1 MQKEKTLGLIDN
13 FIKKGQMKMARSMTM
28 KLIERDKKRIVEL
41 GNINITKENYSQ
53 VMQEMRDLFWLYS

>member
-28 KLIERDKKRIVEL
+28 KLIEKDKKRIVEL
-41 GNINITKENYSQ
+41 GSINITKENYSQ